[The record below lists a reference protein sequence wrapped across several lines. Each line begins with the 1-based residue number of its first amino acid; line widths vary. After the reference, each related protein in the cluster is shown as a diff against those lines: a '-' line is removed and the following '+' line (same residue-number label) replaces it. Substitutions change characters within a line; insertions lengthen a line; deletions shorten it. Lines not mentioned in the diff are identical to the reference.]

1 MVVTEKQIIA
11 ALIKQPELLLDVD
24 KYKISTDD
32 FDNKMYQYLFWAID
46 NLSNDA
52 HGKLTIAEIEQ
63 WLFTSPTAKQ
73 IYLQNNGVELLK
85 DLEELDFPSNFN
97 ALYDTF
103 KKEALIR
110 ELNKNNIGTQDYY
123 VDIPMNE
130 KQRKIAQKYP
140 ELSTQ
145 DIVNGVV
152 DKVLSVTQKY
162 TTSEQIEVSN
172 VYEGL
177 DELMEEEPEIGLPLQ
192 GDIFNYAVCGAQI
205 GCLYI
210 RSGGSG
216 VGKTRNFVIDAA
228 PIAFPV
234 RYNWN
239 TYRWEEYGFSEKVL
253 YIATEQ
259 KIKKIKRMLLAYIS
273 GVNEKLIKTKRL
285 SPLQMK
291 IIEQSKRVF
300 EEFQNNFIISRI
312 PDPSIGILKQHIR
325 KEVVSKNIKYVFFDY
340 VFISPNLLSE
350 FKSANLR
357 NDEILLLFS
366 NALKLLAEEL
376 EIFIMTGTQLNFGNN
391 SSGTGVKNETNIAGS
406 KAIINKGDVGCIIS
420 IPSNEELK
428 SLENFTD
435 EIGIV
440 PNIVTDLFKN
450 REDDIV
456 QVRIWS
462 KVDLGTFRR
471 KDLFITNGQ
480 LNGLDL
486 EIVNYDFEQPKEE
499 IEKISS
505 FVKGLNNENK

>member
-24 KYKISTDD
+24 KYKISVDD
-32 FDNKMYQYLFWAID
+32 FENKMYQYLFWAID

-52 HGKLTIAEIEQ
+52 HGKLSIAEIEQ
-63 WLFTSPTAKQ
+63 WLFASPTAKQ
-73 IYLQNNGVELLK
+73 IYNQNNGTELLK

-97 ALYDTF
+97 ALYDVF

-110 ELNKNNIGTQDYY
+110 ELNKNNIGTQDYF

-130 KQRKIAQKYP
+130 KQRLIAQKYP
-140 ELSTQ
+140 ELTTQ
-145 DIVNGVV
+145 DVVNGIV
-152 DKVLSVTQKY
+152 DKVLSITQKY
-162 TTSEQIEVSN
+162 TALEQVEISN
-172 VYEGL
+172 AYEGL
-177 DELMEEEPEIGLPLQ
+177 EDLMEEEPEIGLPLQ

-228 PIAFPV
+228 PIAFPI

-239 TYRWEEYGFSEKVL
+239 TYSWENYGFSEKVL

-285 SPLQMK
+285 SPMQLK
-291 IIEQSKRVF
+291 VIEQSKEVF
-300 EEFQNNFIISRI
+300 KEFQDNFIISRV
-312 PDPSIGILKQHIR
+312 PDPSIEILKQHIR
-325 KEVVSKNIKYVFFDY
+325 KEVVSRGIKYVFFDY

-350 FKSANLR
+350 FKAANLR

-376 EIFIMTGTQLNFGNN
+376 GIFIMTGTQLNFGNN
-391 SSGTGVKNETNIAGS
+391 ASGTGVKNETNIAGS

-420 IPSNEELK
+420 LPTNDELK
-428 SLENFTD
+428 SLESFTD
-435 EIGIV
+435 EIGII
-440 PNIVTDLFKN
+440 PNLVTDLFKN

-480 LNGLDL
+480 LNGFDL
-486 EIVNYDFEQPKEE
+486 EIVKYDFEQDENEKER
-499 IEKISS
+499 IMSIM
-505 FVKGLNNENK
+505 KGLNSEKE

>member
-1 MVVTEKQIIA
+1 MVSTEKQIIS
-11 ALIKQPELLLDVD
+11 ALIKQPSILLDVD
-24 KYKISTDD
+24 KYKISIED
-32 FDNKMYQYLFWAID
+32 FDNKFYQYIFWAID
-46 NLSNDA
+46 NLSDEA
-52 HGKLTIAEIEQ
+52 QGKLTIAEIEQ

-73 IYLQNNGVELLK
+73 IYIQNNGTELLK
-85 DLEELDFPSNFN
+85 DLEELDFPSNFS

-103 KKEALIR
+103 KKESLIR
-110 ELNKNNIGTQDYY
+110 ELNKNNISTKDFF

-130 KQRKIAQKYP
+130 KERKIAQKYP
-140 ELSTQ
+140 ELTTQ
-145 DIVNGVV
+145 EIINGIV
-152 DKVLSVTQKY
+152 DKVLNITQKY
-162 TTSEQIEVSN
+162 STSEQIEISDA
-172 VYEGL
+172 YEGL
-177 DELMEEEPEIGLPLQ
+177 DEILEEEPEIGLPLQ

-228 PIAFPV
+228 PLAFPV

-239 TYRWEEYGFSEKVL
+239 TYSWENYGFSQKVL

-285 SPLQMK
+285 SPMQLK
-291 IIEQSKRVF
+291 IIEQSKKVF
-300 EEFQNNFIISRI
+300 EEYKDNFIISRV
-312 PDPSIGILKQHIR
+312 PDPNIGILKQHIR

-350 FKSANLR
+350 FKVANLR

-366 NALKLLAEEL
+366 NGLKLLAEEL

-391 SSGTGVKNETNIAGS
+391 ASGTGVKNETNIAGS

-420 IPSNEELK
+420 IPTNDELK
-428 SLENFTD
+428 ALESYTD

-440 PNIVTDLFKN
+440 PNLVTDLFKN

-480 LNGLDL
+480 LNGFDL
-486 EIVNYDFEQPKEE
+486 EIVKYEFEQEE
-499 IEKISS
+499 EEKEKILS
-505 FVKGLNNENK
+505 FLKGLNNE